1 MRPDCK
7 LLLAPSLLSA
17 DFYNM
22 KPQIEAIEKAGVK
35 MLHLDVMDGH
45 FVPSISYGMPV
56 ITAIRKYTD
65 LIFDTHLMITDPD
78 RYLADFANAGAD
90 IITVHIEA
98 CDNPAATL
106 TTIKTLGK
114 KAAIAINPPTDLSEI
129 LPYLPYCDMALVM
142 SVNPGFGG
150 QKYIDT
156 VTSKIASLADYR
168 SKLGLSF
175 DIEVDGGISPANAG
189 MVIDA
194 GADILVAGSAVFKGD
209 IEANIQAF
217 DEVFNDKTCSK

>member
-1 MRPDCK
+1 MISDCK
-7 LLLAPSLLSA
+7 PLLAPSLLSA

-22 KPQIEAIEKAGVK
+22 KPQIETIEKSGVK
-35 MLHLDVMDGH
+35 ILHLDVMDGH

-56 ITAIRKYTD
+56 IAAIRKCTD

-98 CDNPAATL
+98 CDDPAATL

-150 QKYIDT
+150 QKYIDS
-156 VTSKIASLADYR
+156 VTSKIAALAEYR
-168 SKLGLSF
+168 TQHGLCF
-175 DIEVDGGISPANAG
+175 DIEVDGGISPSNAG
-189 MVIDA
+189 MVMDA

-209 IEANIQAF
+209 IASNIQAF
-217 DEVFNDKTCSK
+217 NEVFNDKTCSK